1 MTRDGCLC
9 LEEFVTAMHL
19 VVLRRNRIEVP
30 DQLPPQLVPKVRVT
44 VNVTAASRRL
54 PHCLPC
60 ARASQGITRCCFQSW
75 EFIFAV

>member
-30 DQLPPQLVPKVRVT
+30 DQLPPQLVPKVGKNTVWRPVGRVIIVQQIY
-44 VNVTAASRRL
+44 VNS
-54 PHCLPC
+54 
-60 ARASQGITRCCFQSW
+60 G
-75 EFIFAV
+75 

>member
-30 DQLPPQLVPKVRVT
+30 DQLPPQLVPKVGEQHCVT
-44 VNVTAASRRL
+44 SCRPRNDRTSEYLAD
-54 PHCLPC
+54 
-60 ARASQGITRCCFQSW
+60 
-75 EFIFAV
+75 